1 MAISIVNGFFCANSC
16 DVSKAKK
23 GEDPHPSTGASE
35 IDVDGTGVPSNRRR
49 FDQPAV
55 LFGGSLSGLSEYNR
69 VRAPN
74 DAPAA
79 QSAALRNQALTV
91 DILA

>member
-23 GEDPHPSTGASE
+23 GEDPHPSIGASE
-35 IDVDGTGVPSNRRR
+35 IDADGTSVPR

-55 LFGGSLSGLSEYNR
+55 LFGGSLTDVSDYNR
-69 VRAPN
+69 VSAPD

-79 QSAALRNQALTV
+79 QSATLRNRALAV